1 MDCVKR
7 PTALFAL
14 CLTGIWIIMTG
25 CTSVDT
31 IRFTNQTFPPKKSV
45 LDVEVMALE
54 PKCPHIAIA
63 QLSVQDSAVS
73 YEDEE
78 GAILQKAA
86 DLGADAVV
94 LHRGTK
100 RTVATPAYGGYAY
113 NYGYPGWGY
122 ASYGMVGYG
131 GYGTTGYTIGGFGY
145 SPYGMGT
152 PMMYD
157 TTVRSLSGIAIR
169 YQDGPRCVPGKPE
182 SRQIHTSFP
191 LQS

>member
-7 PTALFAL
+7 PTLL
-14 CLTGIWIIMTG
+14 LLICLTGIWFIMTG

-31 IRFTNQTFPPKKSV
+31 IRFTSQTFPPKKSD

-54 PKCPHIAIA
+54 PKCAHIAIA
-63 QLSVQDSAVS
+63 QLSVMNSAVS
-73 YEDEE
+73 YENEE
-78 GAILQKAA
+78 GAILKKAA

-113 NYGYPGWGY
+113 NYSYPGWGY
-122 ASYGMVGYG
+122 GSYGMGGYG
-131 GYGTTGYTIGGFGY
+131 GYGMGYTVGGFGY

-169 YQDGPRCVPGKPE
+169 YQDGPRCATGGPQ
-182 SRQIHTSFP
+182 SRQISTSIP

>member
-7 PTALFAL
+7 PTLFL
-14 CLTGIWIIMTG
+14 LICLTGIWFIMTG

-31 IRFTNQTFPPKKSV
+31 IRFTSQTFPPKKSV

-63 QLSVQDSAVS
+63 QLSVLDSAVS

-78 GAILQKAA
+78 GAILKKAA
-86 DLGADAVV
+86 DLGADGVV

-113 NYGYPGWGY
+113 NYSYPGWGY
-122 ASYGMVGYG
+122 SSYGMVGYG
-131 GYGTTGYTIGGFGY
+131 GYGTTGYTIGGYGY

-157 TTVRSLSGIAIR
+157 TTVRSLTGIAIR
-169 YQDGPRCVPGKPE
+169 YQDGPRCVTGGPE
-182 SRQIHTSFP
+182 SRQISISLP